1 MGAYWMQ
8 RKMSNLTLRLIT
20 AFIAGPLFL
29 LGMWAGPLG
38 RELLL
43 GWMLLAGAGEWE
55 RLVAA
60 RFKDVGG
67 LSRYFAWIF
76 SLGYS
81 VLWVLEAQA
90 PLFLAWTALALLLW
104 VMEAFRKLD
113 IERLFPWLSMQL
125 FGTAFLGLWAG
136 QAFSLM
142 HGTQTMSFEP
152 VKPFLFVLFCMW
164 VVDTGAYIFGRSMGK
179 HKLAPELS
187 PKKTWEGAVGGTAL
201 TLLFAAYT
209 GPALLNIGLGTSLLL
224 GLLLAVAAQLG
235 DLLESA
241 LKRWAGIKDSSNLL
255 PGHGGFLDRFDG
267 FYFSAPM
274 AALVLQLTT
283 MGYL

>member
-1 MGAYWMQ
+1 
-8 RKMSNLTLRLIT
+8 MSNLTLRIIT

-29 LGMWAGPLG
+29 LGMYAGPLG

-60 RFKDVGG
+60 RFKDAAG
-67 LSRYFAWIF
+67 LSRYYAWIF
-76 SLGYS
+76 SVGFS
-81 VLWVLEAQA
+81 VLWVQKA
-90 PLFLAWTALALLLW
+90 PAVLFLGLTALALLLW
-104 VMEAFRKLD
+104 VIEAFRKLE
-113 IERLFPWLSMQL
+113 IERLFPWLALQL

-136 QAFSLM
+136 QAFNLM
-142 HGTQTMSFEP
+142 EGDAAWSFDP
-152 VKPFLFVLFCMW
+152 VKPFLFVLFTMW
-164 VVDTGAYIFGRSMGK
+164 VVDTGAYLFGRTMGK

-187 PKKTWEGAVGGTAL
+187 PKKTWEGAVGGTLL
-201 TLLFAAYT
+201 TLAFAAWA
-209 GPALLNIGLGTSLLL
+209 GPALLHVSLLASVL
-224 GLLLAVAAQLG
+224 IGLLLAVAAQLG

-274 AALVLQLTT
+274 AVIVLQLSAL
-283 MGYL
+283 GYL